1 MLIINTRFWPHRGRY
16 CSFFCRISFLRRN
29 IMKQFELV
37 CSGSDLI
44 WKKITLIFRIF
55 YFLFFFP
62 IESENLYKYI
72 MYAFFIIFT
81 TRVSCVLIE
90 LIHCLKVLKHRSYG
104 PANCQISDLWKY
116 STIRSSIFRD
126 IELSDPFGLFDNW
139 FVKLPLLR
147 KQFWKHFPMLI
158 FSFFTTGVNMQYIPP
173 PCSPL
178 SPIFFYDIHFY
189 KGPD

>member
-1 MLIINTRFWPHRGRY
+1 
-16 CSFFCRISFLRRN
+16 
-29 IMKQFELV
+29 MKQFELV

-147 KQFWKHFPMLI
+147 KQFWKHIPMLLRLGLTCSI
-158 FSFFTTGVNMQYIPP
+158 FLRHAH
-173 PCSPL
+173 L
-178 SPIFFYDIHFY
+178 SPRYSFMTSIFT
-189 KGPD
+189 KGPINKYYNFYYFLSF